1 MVTEAKA
8 ALPGGEV
15 LVVNDG
21 SADSTALEARAAG
34 ARVLTMPFNL
44 GIGGAVQGG
53 YRYALRHGYD
63 IAVQID
69 ADGQHDPADLPKLI
83 GPVESGEADLVVG
96 SRFVAAN
103 GYKTPYAR
111 RAGMI
116 LLSWAVSLLTRR
128 RFWDTTSG
136 YRAAGRRAIAAF
148 AAYYPADYPE
158 PESLVAAR
166 RLGLKV
172 IEVPVGMR
180 PRQSGFSSITPWR
193 AVYYIIKVLL
203 AVFVSAFRSKE
214 GTPDER

>member
-1 MVTEAKA
+1 M
-8 ALPGGEV
+8 PGGEV